1 MKRLLIVA
9 LLLLSGHTAL
19 PAQDTGWVIDS
30 FHVDYV
36 INRDRTIDVTEWIV
50 VDFGGLIKH
59 GIYREINTRYK
70 RIASE
75 ARSIPA
81 GTETVDLKLQG
92 VTDNLQRELTTD
104 LTRSR
109 ARLRIR
115 IGDPDITVS
124 GRQTYVIRY
133 RLQRGLGFFE
143 NHDEFYW
150 QVTGTEWPVP
160 ITKASARVRIPDHQ
174 VAGELQAWCYAG
186 WYESNSSDNCTTE
199 TVGNVGFKFT
209 SGTLDPG
216 EGLTLVATFPKGIIP
231 APTPMDLARS
241 RLAIWWPASLPLLA
255 LFGMLWRWSRVGREP
270 RSGSIVPEWRKPELP
285 AGLAG
290 TLLDQSADMRD
301 IIAVILELAV
311 EGYITIKEVESDK
324 IAGLD
329 PDSFVAK
336 AFRTLGLSK
345 TDWEI
350 HSRGLSRNR
359 LAPHQ
364 RLVLDGILDGK
375 TVNRMS
381 DLHNDFYQRI
391 PAIRES
397 MYKESVA
404 LGMFTRNPTSVRT
417 RYWLLGVAM
426 LAMAFIAG
434 FSTLNLILGLGVG
447 LSALIVMMFA
457 NSMPAMTPKG
467 ARHWATLK
475 GVEEYIRRA
484 DKLELEMHQAPRRT
498 TELFEVLLPYA
509 VAMDVTDIWIDQ
521 FENVLASQP
530 PNWYSGT
537 AGRPFSIASFHSGI
551 SGFQTAASRTLGS
564 SPGSSSGSGGGGSV
578 GGGGGGGGG
587 GSW

>member
-70 RIASE
+70 RVASE

-216 EGLTLVATFPKGIIP
+216 EGLTLVAAFPKGVIP
-231 APTPMDLARS
+231 APTPWDQAKS
-241 RLAIWWPASLPLLA
+241 RLAIWWPAALPLLA

-457 NSMPAMTPKG
+457 NSMPAMTPRG
-467 ARHWATLK
+467 ARQWAYLK

-484 DKLELEMHQAPRRT
+484 DKLELEMHQAPSRT

-530 PNWYSGT
+530 PNWYSGA